1 MSWAKAC
8 NYIEATVE
16 NFKNIRSE
24 LQKMAIDVQTSS
36 IVKFILEFSFFSVHF
51 IDIHS
56 LDIMVINVYILL

>member
-36 IVKFILEFSFFSVHF
+36 IAKFILEFSIFSVHF

-56 LDIMVINVYILL
+56 LDIMAINVYILL